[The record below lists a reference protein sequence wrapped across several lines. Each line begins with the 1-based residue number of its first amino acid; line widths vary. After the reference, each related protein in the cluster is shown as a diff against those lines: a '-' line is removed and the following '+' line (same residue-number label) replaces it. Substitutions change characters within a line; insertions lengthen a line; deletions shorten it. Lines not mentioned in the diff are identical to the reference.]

1 MAVLCIKHQ
10 KQQRLIIDNKIR
22 EIYDSKANKCINLKK
37 LAKQNQKNFK
47 HNLVNFSLA
56 LTKQQRQLI
65 KFTKQQNLVL
75 KQPSLNFP
83 TPQAITTAYTATRRT
98 GISTTI
104 KKLTIRKEKSKTTAI
119 ITITT

>member
-10 KQQRLIIDNKIR
+10 KQQRLIIDNKIIK
-22 EIYDSKANKCINLKK
+22 IYDSNANNSISLEK
-37 LAKQNQKNFK
+37 LAKQNRKNFK
-47 HNLVNFSLA
+47 YNLVNFLFV
-56 LTKQQRQLI
+56 LTQQRQLV
-65 KFTKQQNLVL
+65 KFTKKQNLVL

-83 TPQAITTAYTATRRT
+83 TQPTISIAHKVTRRT

-104 KKLTIRKEKSKTTAI
+104 KKLTITKEKSKTTAV